1 MARLADALSGSASL
15 FEASG
20 RSRLASLNFITAHD
34 GFTLA
39 DLVSYDRKH
48 NEANGEQNR
57 DGHGDNRS
65 YNHGFEGRTE
75 DEDILARRAQTS
87 RNLMA
92 SLMISQGV
100 PMITAGDEI
109 GRTQQGNNN
118 AYCQDNPITWI
129 DWTSTPESHAMLR
142 STKRVIRLRKE
153 FLAGQPHDYP
163 ARDKQSYLHWFDEH
177 GEPMSDGQ
185 LEGSARTGWSSS
197 CSAPT
202 TARWTDSWWSTAA
215 PRTSRSPCRCSPT
228 TTAPASG
235 SSNCA

>member
-1 MARLADALSGSASL
+1 M
-15 FEASG
+15 
-20 RSRLASLNFITAHD
+20 
-34 GFTLA
+34 
-39 DLVSYDRKH
+39 SYDRKH

-65 YNHGFEGRTE
+65 YNHGFEGPTE
-75 DEDILARRAQTS
+75 DEDILARRAQSS

-129 DWTSTPESHAMLR
+129 DWTSTPESHSMLR
-142 STKRVIRLRKE
+142 TTKRVIRLRKE

-163 ARDKQSYLHWFDEH
+163 TRDKQSYFHWFDER
-177 GEPMSDGQ
+177 GEPMAGDRWQDPGHRVVQLLLGSDDGHVDGLVVVNGGAKDVKVTLPQ
-185 LEGSARTGWSSS
+185 LSNEDGTGNRIFELRL
-197 CSAPT
+197 T
-202 TARWTDSWWSTAA
+202 TSGLHDR
-215 PRTSRSPCRCSPT
+215 RQGVRV
-228 TTAPASG
+228 ASG
-235 SSNCA
+235 ERDVVQANSINIYRT